1 MEEEEATLSYLG
13 LKVNRQEAIANSG
26 YDKGHKT
33 EPDGGN
39 LQDIDNGDLQ
49 PVVAFTSWSEVTILV
64 DSCKKS
70 IGKIAKNAR
79 VVVVVRSLGRLHILV
94 PILQSP
100 PT

>member
-49 PVVAFTSWSEVTILV
+49 PVVAFTS
-64 DSCKKS
+64 
-70 IGKIAKNAR
+70 
-79 VVVVVRSLGRLHILV
+79 
-94 PILQSP
+94 
-100 PT
+100 

>member
-70 IGKIAKNAR
+70 IGKIAKNTY
-79 VVVVVRSLGRLHILV
+79 RLSKISILKNFKFISR
-94 PILQSP
+94 PNE
-100 PT
+100 